1 MAARHA
7 GTSGL
12 YNRWRMRP
20 VRAAEGLSLLVFA
33 WFVILAWRG
42 TALGRARRLRIAAI
56 GTGAIALA
64 VFASQVLPRLAPP
77 RAASI
82 ARDWIPLLLLTLFYW
97 QAGAFVTRADA
108 AFEARL
114 LKLDRRLIAPLLAWC
129 ARHRAAGVWLLTY
142 TELAYLSYYAAMPL
156 ALAALYL
163 TGCARS
169 VDHFWT
175 VVLLAAY
182 GSCAVLPFIQTRPP
196 RAIDPEWSAPPFSG
210 RVRAFNLRILR
221 SGSIQA
227 NTFPSAHV
235 AIATACALGLLQVG
249 PLWIGLAF
257 LWMAASIALGAAAG
271 RYHYTADAILGALT
285 GAAAFVLAAAWNAA
299 T

>member
-1 MAARHA
+1 MRH
-7 GTSGL
+7 
-12 YNRWRMRP
+12 

-33 WFVILAWRG
+33 WLVILAWRRS
-42 TALGRARRLRIAAI
+42 ALGRARQVRITAI
-56 GTGAIALA
+56 GAGAIALA
-64 VFASQVLPRLAPP
+64 VFASQALPRIVPP
-77 RAASI
+77 TVTSI
-82 ARDWIPLLLLTLFYW
+82 ARDWVPLLLLTLFYW
-97 QAGAFVTRADA
+97 QAGGFVTGADA
-108 AFEARL
+108 TFEGRL

-129 ARHRAAGVWLLTY
+129 ARHPAAGVWFLTY
-142 TELAYLSYYAAMPL
+142 AELAYLSYYGAMPL
-156 ALAALYL
+156 AIAVLYL

-235 AIATACALGLLQVG
+235 AIATACALGLLHVG
-249 PLWIGLAF
+249 PVWIGFAF

-285 GAAAFVLAAAWNAA
+285 GAAAFVLGAAWNAA
-299 T
+299 N